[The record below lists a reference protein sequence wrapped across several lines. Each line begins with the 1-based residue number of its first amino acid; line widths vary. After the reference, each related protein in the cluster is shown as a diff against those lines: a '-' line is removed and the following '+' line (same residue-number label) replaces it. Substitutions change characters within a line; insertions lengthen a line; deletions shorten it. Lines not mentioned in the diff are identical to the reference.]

1 MSIPEKIQREVASLR
16 KAIERHNKLYHS
28 LDNPEIPD
36 ADYDL
41 LVERLEGLER
51 KYALA
56 SDSSPSSSV
65 GFTPLPKFSEVHH
78 QIPMLSLDKV
88 FKEDGLR
95 NFTKR
100 ISKLLGTEDLINFSC
115 EPKVDGIAVSLLY
128 EDGKLKRASTRG
140 DGKSGEDITHNI
152 LEISCI
158 PKTIEIKKI
167 KTRFEVRGE
176 IFLSKF
182 NFNEINKKA
191 RQEGQKVFVNPR
203 NTAAGAIRQLD
214 PNKSAKIPLEM
225 FCYGIGI
232 NEGIALPES
241 LGEIFS
247 VLKKLGFP
255 INEDI
260 RVSSGVEECLEFCS
274 ELYSKRD
281 LLDYEIDGAVIKVDS
296 LLSQSL
302 IGQNIKAPRWAI
314 AYKFPAEEKIT
325 KVLGVEFQVGRTGT
339 ITPVARLE
347 PVFVGG
353 VTVSNTTLHNMDE
366 IERLGLGIGD
376 RVIVRRAGDVIPKV
390 VKVLKPGQKQSI
402 TPIIAPKFCP
412 VCMSPIEKD
421 GAVLLRCTGGSS
433 CSAQRKEMLKHFV
446 SRSAL
451 DIEGMGDKLID
462 QLVEEGLIKDAAD
475 IFSLDA
481 SVLIKMDR
489 LGKKSSENL
498 LAAIKKSQETTL
510 AKFLYALGIREV
522 GEATALSLANRYPN
536 IENLVLAPIEELE
549 TIDDI
554 GPTVSSKITAFFANK
569 TNVDLIKRLRG
580 AGVRWSIPSTIN
592 NAKLLGK
599 TFVLTGALESLSR
612 REAKDRLLELGAKV
626 SATVSKNT
634 DFVVSGPGSGSKL
647 SRAVEYGVKILD
659 EKEFLAL
666 LP

>member
-182 NFNEINKKA
+182 NFSEINKKA

-247 VLKKLGFP
+247 VLEKLGFP

-281 LLDYEIDGAVIKVDS
+281 LLDYEIDGAVIKVDN

-421 GAVLLRCTGGSS
+421 GAVLLRCTGGTS

-462 QLVEEGLIKDAAD
+462 QLVEEGLIEDAAD

-554 GPTVSSKITAFFANK
+554 GPTVSSKITAFFAK
-569 TNVDLIKRLRG
+569 QTNVDLIKRLRG

-592 NAKLLGK
+592 NTNLFGK

>member
-51 KYALA
+51 EYALA

-247 VLKKLGFP
+247 VLKELGFP

-421 GAVLLRCTGGSS
+421 GAVLLRCTGGTS

-592 NAKLLGK
+592 NANLFGK

>member
-100 ISKLLGTEDLINFSC
+100 ISKLLGTKDLINFSC
-115 EPKVDGIAVSLLY
+115 EPKIDGIAVSLLY

-247 VLKKLGFP
+247 VLKELGFP

-281 LLDYEIDGAVIKVDS
+281 LLDYEIDGAVIKVDN

-366 IERLGLGIGD
+366 IERLGLAIGD

-402 TPIIAPKFCP
+402 TPIIAPRFCP

-462 QLVEEGLIKDAAD
+462 QLVEEGLIEDAAD

-592 NAKLLGK
+592 NANLFGK

-612 REAKDRLLELGAKV
+612 REAKDRLRELGAKV

>member
-115 EPKVDGIAVSLLY
+115 EPKIDGIAVSLLY

-214 PNKSAKIPLEM
+214 PNKSAKLPLEM
-225 FCYGIGI
+225 ICYGIGI

-247 VLKKLGFP
+247 VLKELGFP

-281 LLDYEIDGAVIKVDS
+281 LLDYEIDGAVIKVDN

-421 GAVLLRCTGGSS
+421 GAVLLRCTGGTS

-462 QLVEEGLIKDAAD
+462 QLVEEGLIEDAAD

-481 SVLIKMDR
+481 SVLIKIDR

-554 GPTVSSKITAFFANK
+554 GPTVSSKITAFFAK
-569 TNVDLIKRLRG
+569 QTNVDLIKRLRG

-592 NAKLLGK
+592 NTNLFGK

>member
-353 VTVSNTTLHNMDE
+353 VTVCNTTLLN
-366 IERLGLGIGD
+366 
-376 RVIVRRAGDVIPKV
+376 
-390 VKVLKPGQKQSI
+390 
-402 TPIIAPKFCP
+402 
-412 VCMSPIEKD
+412 
-421 GAVLLRCTGGSS
+421 
-433 CSAQRKEMLKHFV
+433 
-446 SRSAL
+446 L
-451 DIEGMGDKLID
+451 D
-462 QLVEEGLIKDAAD
+462 
-475 IFSLDA
+475 
-481 SVLIKMDR
+481 
-489 LGKKSSENL
+489 
-498 LAAIKKSQETTL
+498 
-510 AKFLYALGIREV
+510 
-522 GEATALSLANRYPN
+522 
-536 IENLVLAPIEELE
+536 
-549 TIDDI
+549 
-554 GPTVSSKITAFFANK
+554 
-569 TNVDLIKRLRG
+569 
-580 AGVRWSIPSTIN
+580 
-592 NAKLLGK
+592 
-599 TFVLTGALESLSR
+599 
-612 REAKDRLLELGAKV
+612 
-626 SATVSKNT
+626 
-634 DFVVSGPGSGSKL
+634 
-647 SRAVEYGVKILD
+647 
-659 EKEFLAL
+659 
-666 LP
+666 

>member
-36 ADYDL
+36 ADYDS

-65 GFTPLPKFSEVHH
+65 GFAPLPKFSEVHH

-88 FKEDGLR
+88 FEKDGLR

-100 ISKLLGTEDLINFSC
+100 IGNLLGTEDLINFSC
-115 EPKVDGIAVSLLY
+115 EPKIDGIAVSLLY

-140 DGKSGEDITHNI
+140 NGKSGEDITHNI
-152 LEISCI
+152 LEIPCI
-158 PKTIEIKKI
+158 PKTIELKKI

-176 IFLSKF
+176 IFLSKL
-182 NFNEINKKA
+182 NFNEINKRA

-214 PNKSAKIPLEM
+214 PKKSAKIPLEM

-241 LGEIFS
+241 LREIFS
-247 VLKKLGFP
+247 VLKELGFP
-255 INEDI
+255 VNEDI
-260 RVSSGVEECLEFCS
+260 RASSGAEECLDFCL

-302 IGQNIKAPRWAI
+302 IGQNIRAPRWAI

-390 VKVLKPGQKQSI
+390 VKVLKSGQKKPT
-402 TPIIAPKFCP
+402 TPIIAPRFCP

-481 SVLIKMDR
+481 SVLIEMDR

-498 LAAIKKSQETTL
+498 LAAITKSQETTL

-536 IENLVLAPIEELE
+536 LEDLVLAPIEELE
-549 TIDDI
+549 TIEDI
-554 GPTVSSKITAFFANK
+554 GPTVSSKITAFFASK

-580 AGVRWSIPSTIN
+580 AGVRWSVTSTIN
-592 NAKLLGK
+592 NTNLLGK

-626 SATVSKNT
+626 SASVSKNT
-634 DFVVSGPGSGSKL
+634 DFVVSGPGSGLKL
-647 SRAVEYGVKILD
+647 SKAVEYGVKVLD

>member
-51 KYALA
+51 EYALA

-462 QLVEEGLIKDAAD
+462 QLVEEGLIEDAAD

>member
-115 EPKVDGIAVSLLY
+115 EPKIDGIAVSLLY

-247 VLKKLGFP
+247 VLKELGFP

-281 LLDYEIDGAVIKVDS
+281 LLDYEIDGAVIKVDN

-366 IERLGLGIGD
+366 IERLGLAIGD

-402 TPIIAPKFCP
+402 TPIIAPRFCP

-462 QLVEEGLIKDAAD
+462 QLVEEGLIEDAAD

-592 NAKLLGK
+592 NTNLFGK

-612 REAKDRLLELGAKV
+612 REAKDRLRELGAKV

>member
-51 KYALA
+51 EYALA

-247 VLKKLGFP
+247 VLKELGFP

-366 IERLGLGIGD
+366 IERLGLAIGD

-592 NAKLLGK
+592 NANLFGK